1 MQSTILLYVKRE
13 KWTGSARFLAAIAA
27 AVLLVSCAASPGGGT
42 AFVLAADMRNFVAGP
57 SFFEGAC
64 DSIKATGAGDFMISP
79 GDIDPPDDV
88 WAAVK
93 SRIGASYPWL
103 PVVGNHEID
112 TLYSAPHP
120 FAASI
125 EWLRTYPVPFAV
137 RPGPPGAATTCYSF
151 DRDNVHIAVIN
162 EYYNGTDDNTLVGGH
177 GYISPAL
184 LAWLDADLA
193 AANRAVTFVVGHE
206 PAYPQPDAD
215 PPYRVRHVG
224 ESLDADPS
232 ARDAF
237 WSVLRAR
244 NVKAYLCGHTH
255 DFSVV
260 MINGVWQID
269 SGHARGTGDTGA
281 PSTFVK
287 MKVTPAGSV
296 SWEAWRLDL
305 AGGSYLLTHSGVL

>member
-1 MQSTILLYVKRE
+1 VRPGPAK
-13 KWTGSARFLAAIAA
+13 GFLAFIAA
-27 AVLLVSCAASPGGGT
+27 AALFVSCAGPAGSGT
-42 AFVLAADMRNFVAGP
+42 TFVLAADMRNFVAGA
-57 SFFEGAC
+57 SLFEGAC
-64 DSIKATGAGDFMISP
+64 DAIRASGAGDFMISP

-88 WAAVK
+88 RAAVT
-93 SRIGASYPWL
+93 SHIGAAYPWL

-112 TLYSAPHP
+112 TIYSSPHP

-125 EWLRTYPVPFAV
+125 EWLRTYTMPFAV
-137 RPGPPGAATTCYSF
+137 NPGPAGAAATCYSF

-162 EYYNGTDDNTLVGGH
+162 EYYDGTNDNTLVSGH
-177 GYISPAL
+177 GSISPAL

-193 AANRAVTFVVGHE
+193 ATTRAVTFVVGHE

-215 PPYRVRHVG
+215 PPHRLRHLG
-224 ESLDADPS
+224 ESLDADPA

-237 WSVLRAR
+237 WSLLQAR

-260 MINGVWQID
+260 MVNGVWQVD
-269 SGHARGTGDTGA
+269 SGHARGTADTGA

-287 MKVTPAGSV
+287 MSVTPAGAV
-296 SWEAWRLDL
+296 SWEAWRLDP
-305 AGGSYLLTHSGVL
+305 ASGTYLLAHSGAL